1 MSGFVGLLHTDG
13 RRVEPA
19 VLDRMS
25 RAIAHRGCDRSG
37 AWVSG
42 PIGLAHRLLFTTPES
57 LDEHQPVSDEASD
70 CRLVWDGR
78 LDNRAELCRDLE
90 TEGARLGKGTDPELV
105 LAAYLCWG
113 RQAVPK
119 LGGDFAFAVWDGRSR
134 TLLGARD
141 RLGLKPLHYA
151 WEGTTLLFGSE
162 VRPILAALSQMPEPD
177 DEMVLAFLLREFRE
191 GDHGRT
197 LFRGIERLL
206 PGHVLEVGDGRAR
219 LTRYW
224 AIDPARETR
233 YREYEDYVEKFREL
247 FLEAVKY
254 RLRSEYAVGLF
265 LSGGLD
271 SSAMLVAARRAGFD
285 GPRLS
290 PTIEAFTTFS
300 DLPESDERGFAQKVA
315 DDTASPLHH
324 VYSENREPLTGLDE
338 TVWRVESP
346 IVAAGGESGEG
357 LTRAMLSRGCRVVL
371 TGVGGDQLIDEV
383 GYLGDLLARLRLMR
397 FTMES
402 RAFASWYGGG
412 ARFFAEMALITL
424 LPPWVKFWGKR
435 ITRGVP
441 PPWINRAT
449 ADELN
454 LRERIR
460 APRQPVRFPSHVQ
473 AETHHELTNAYQ
485 ILKLEVDEREAARF
499 GMDLRYPF
507 LDSRL
512 VEYVLSLPWDQ
523 RTRDGER
530 KALLRRGM
538 AGLMPESV
546 RLRRGKGDWSG
557 SCERAL
563 EALCRKDPP
572 EPLRDVSGRMGR
584 YVSRKEVERLVARYL
599 NGRRDLSK
607 DLWYL
612 ITTDRWLVRFWKGG

>member
-13 RRVEPA
+13 RHVEAA

-57 LDEHQPVSDEASD
+57 LDEHQPVSDEASG

-78 LDNRAELCRDLE
+78 LDNRTELCRDLE
-90 TEGARLGKGTDPELV
+90 AEGARLGKGTDAELV

-113 RQAVPK
+113 RQTVPK
-119 LGGDFAFAVWDGRSR
+119 LCGDFAFALWDGRSR
-134 TLLGARD
+134 TLLCARD

-151 WEGTTLLFGSE
+151 WQGTTVLFGSE

-191 GDHGRT
+191 DDHGRT
-197 LFRGIERLL
+197 LFRGIQRLP
-206 PGHVLEVGDGRAR
+206 PGNILEVHNGATQV
-219 LTRYW
+219 TRYW
-224 AIDPARETR
+224 AIEPTRETR
-233 YREYEDYVEKFREL
+233 YRRCEDYVEKFREL
-247 FLEAVKY
+247 FFEAV
-254 RLRSEYAVGLF
+254 RCRISSEHPVGLF

-271 SSAMLVAARRAGFD
+271 SSGMLVAARSAGFD
-285 GPRLS
+285 RHLLCPA
-290 PTIEAFTTFS
+290 IEAFTTFT
-300 DLPESDERGFAQKVA
+300 DLPESDERRFAQMVA
-315 DDTASPLHH
+315 DGTSTPLHH
-324 VYSENREPLTGLDE
+324 VYAENREPLTDLDE
-338 TVWRVESP
+338 AVWHVESP
-346 IVAAGGESGEG
+346 IVSAGGESGEG
-357 LTRAMLSRGCRVVL
+357 LAKAMLSRGCRVVL

-383 GYLGDLLARLRLMR
+383 GYLADLLARLRLVR
-397 FTMES
+397 FTTES

-412 ARFFAEMALITL
+412 ARFFAEMALMML
-424 LPPWVKFWGKR
+424 VPRWAKFWGKR

-460 APRQPVRFPSHVQ
+460 APRQPVRFPSHLQ
-473 AETHHELTNAYQ
+473 ADAHHELTNAYHV
-485 ILKLEVDEREAARF
+485 LKLEVDERSAASF
-499 GMDLRYPF
+499 GMDVRYPF

-512 VEYVLSLPWDQ
+512 VEYVLSIPWHQ

-530 KALLRRGM
+530 KALLRHGV

-557 SCERAL
+557 SSERAL
-563 EALCRKDPP
+563 AALCRRDPP
-572 EPLRDVSGRMGR
+572 EPLRDISGRMDR
-584 YVSRKEVERLVARYL
+584 YVRRKEVERLVARYL
-599 NGRRDLSK
+599 AGRTDLSN

-612 ITTDRWLVRFWKGG
+612 ITTDRWLARFWGGD

>member
-1 MSGFVGLLHTDG
+1 MSGFVGMLHTDG

-25 RAIAHRGCDRSG
+25 RAIAHRGRNRSG

-78 LDNRAELCRDLE
+78 LDNRADLCRDIE
-90 TEGARLGKGTDPELV
+90 VEGACLGKGTDPELV
-105 LAAYLCWG
+105 LAAYMCWG

-119 LGGDFAFAVWDGRSR
+119 LYGDFSFALRDGRSR
-134 TLLGARD
+134 TLLCARD

-191 GDHGRT
+191 RDHGRT
-197 LFRGIERLL
+197 LFRGIERLP
-206 PGHVLEVGDGRAR
+206 PGHILEAHDGGIQV
-219 LTRYW
+219 TRYW
-224 AIDPARETR
+224 AIEPTRETR
-233 YREYEDYVEKFREL
+233 YRRFEEYVEKFREL
-247 FLEAVKY
+247 FFEAVRC
-254 RLRSEYAVGLF
+254 RLRSEHPVGLF

-271 SSAMLVAARRAGFD
+271 SSGMLVAARRAGFD
-285 GPRLS
+285 RHLLCPA
-290 PTIEAFTTFS
+290 IEAFTTFT
-300 DLPESDERGFAQKVA
+300 DLPESDERHFAQMVA
-315 DDTASPLHH
+315 DDTATPLHH

-338 TVWRVESP
+338 AVWQVESP
-346 IVAAGGESGEG
+346 IVSAGGESGEG
-357 LTRAMLSRGCRVVL
+357 LTKAMLSRGCRVVL

-383 GYLGDLLARLRLMR
+383 GYLADLLGRLRLVR
-397 FTMES
+397 FTMET

-412 ARFFAEMALITL
+412 ARSFAEMALMML
-424 LPPWVKFWGKR
+424 VPRWAKFWGKR

-460 APRQPVRFPSHVQ
+460 EPRQPVRFPSHLQ
-473 AETHHELTNAYQ
+473 ADAHHELTNAYYV
-485 ILKLEVDEREAARF
+485 LKLEVDERSTASF
-499 GMDLRYPF
+499 GIDVRYPF

-512 VEYVLSLPWDQ
+512 VEYVLSIPWHQ

-530 KALLRRGM
+530 KALLRHGV

-546 RLRRGKGDWSG
+546 RLRRGKGDWTG
-557 SCERAL
+557 SSERAL
-563 EALCRKDPP
+563 AALCRKDPP
-572 EPLRDVSGRMGR
+572 EPLRDVSGRMER
-584 YVSRKEVERLVARYL
+584 YVRRKEVKRLVARYL
-599 NGRRDLSK
+599 AGRTDLSK

-612 ITTDRWLVRFWKGG
+612 ITTDRWLARFWKGG